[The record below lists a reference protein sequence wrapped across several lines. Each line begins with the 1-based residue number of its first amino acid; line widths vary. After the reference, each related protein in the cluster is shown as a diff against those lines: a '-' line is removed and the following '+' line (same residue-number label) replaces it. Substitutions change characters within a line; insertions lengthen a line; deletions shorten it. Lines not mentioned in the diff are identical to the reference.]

1 MIKATRTWGN
11 TRMGKI
17 LAGKT
22 SEIPPGKMIKVES
35 GGKGI
40 LVANVDGNYF
50 AMDDTCTHQGASLSE
65 GTIEGSTV
73 SCPWH
78 GSTWDCKTGRLMD
91 FATKL
96 NDLSSYKTIVEA
108 DSVFIET

>member
-1 MIKATRTWGN
+1 
-11 TRMGKI
+11 MGKI

-22 SEIPPGKMIKVES
+22 SDIPPGKMLKVS
-35 GGKGI
+35 SNGKDI

-65 GTIEGSTV
+65 GTLEESTV
-73 SCPWH
+73 TCPWH
-78 GSTWDCKTGRLMD
+78 GSTWDCKTGKLME

-96 NDLSSYKTIVEA
+96 KDLGSYKVAVES
-108 DSVFIET
+108 DSVFVET